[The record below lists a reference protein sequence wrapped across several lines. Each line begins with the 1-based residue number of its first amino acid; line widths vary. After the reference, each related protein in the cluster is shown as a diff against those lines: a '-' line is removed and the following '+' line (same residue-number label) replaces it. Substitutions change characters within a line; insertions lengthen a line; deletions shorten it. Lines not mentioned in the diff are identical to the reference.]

1 MHIPDGYLS
10 PQTYGP
16 LFAIMLLIW
25 QRASVKVKQT
35 INKRNLPLL
44 ALASAF
50 SFVIMMF
57 NVPILGG
64 STGHAIGSAVIAIAL
79 GPWAAAIAVS
89 TAVIIQALLFSD
101 GGITAIGAN
110 AFTMAFV
117 MPFSAYYIY
126 HLLAGKYEQFGLR
139 QKVSAALAGYVSLNL
154 SAIATAIIIGIQPI
168 IAVSASGQPLY
179 APYPLKVALTAIAAQ
194 NMLFF
199 GFLEAIVT
207 GLVCTYL
214 ARANIFQFTKSVQTF
229 SRRHLDEV

>member
-16 LFAIMLLIW
+16 LYAIMILVW

-35 INKRNLPLL
+35 INRKNMPLL
-44 ALASAF
+44 ALSAAF
-50 SFVIMMF
+50 GFVIMMF

-79 GPWAAAIAVS
+79 GPWAAVIAIS
-89 TAVIIQALLFSD
+89 TTVIIQAVLFSD

-110 AFTMAFV
+110 SFTMAFV

-139 QKVSAALAGYVSLNL
+139 QKISAALAGYISLNL
-154 SAIATAIIIGIQPI
+154 SAMATAIIIGIQPI

-179 APYPLKVALTAIAAQ
+179 APYPLQIALPAIAIQ

-199 GFLEAIVT
+199 GFLEAAVT
-207 GLVCTYL
+207 GFVCAYL
-214 ARANIFQFTKSVQTF
+214 ARANVFQLAKTVPSFN
-229 SRRHLDEV
+229 RRKLDEA